1 MKNNQT
7 RGQWAGSSHLKE
19 RREELLKAHEEF
31 QKMLADGYQITAAKK
46 SDKPKRQ
53 RIKKTK
59 TPRKVEVSIMN
70 GLVKV
75 IVDFTEWQAHGSV
88 GTIVK
93 KIY

>member
-31 QKMLADGYQITAAKK
+31 ERMLADGWQVINVRKK
-46 SDKPKRQ
+46 RPRIQ
-53 RIKKTK
+53 REK

-70 GLVKV
+70 GLVK
-75 IVDFTEWQAHGSV
+75 ITVDYTEWQEHGSV
-88 GTIVK
+88 GTIIK
-93 KIY
+93 EIY

>member
-19 RREELLKAHEEF
+19 RYDELKQAHEEF
-31 QKMLADGYQITAAKK
+31 ERMLADGWQVTNVRKK
-46 SDKPKRQ
+46 RPRIQ
-53 RIKKTK
+53 REK

-75 IVDFTEWQAHGSV
+75 IVDFTEWQEHGSV
-88 GTIVK
+88 GTIIK

>member
-1 MKNNQT
+1 MKNN
-7 RGQWAGSSHLKE
+7 RGEWAGCSNFKE
-19 RREELLKAHEEF
+19 RREELLKVHEEF
-31 QKMLADGYQITAAKK
+31 ERMLADGYQITAVKK
-46 SDKPKRQ
+46 ARRPRIQ
-53 RIKKTK
+53 REKA
-59 TPRKVEVSIMN
+59 PRKVEVSIMN

>member
-7 RGQWAGSSHLKE
+7 RGQWVGSSHLKE

-31 QKMLADGYQITAAKK
+31 QKMLDNGYQITAV
-46 SDKPKRQ
+46 KRVRRP
-53 RIKKTK
+53 RIQKEK
-59 TPRKVEVSIMN
+59 TPRMVEISVMN
-70 GLVKV
+70 GLVK
-75 IVDFTEWQAHGSV
+75 ITVDYTEWLEHGSV

>member
-7 RGQWAGSSHLKE
+7 KGQWAGSSHLKE

-31 QKMLADGYQITAAKK
+31 EKMLAEGWQITSVKKAKR
-46 SDKPKRQ
+46 P
-53 RIKKTK
+53 RIHREK

-88 GTIVK
+88 GTIIK

>member
-1 MKNNQT
+1 MNNKST

-31 QKMLADGYQITAAKK
+31 EKMLADGWQIISAKK
-46 SDKPKRQ
+46 VKRPRIQ
-53 RIKKTK
+53 REK

-75 IVDFTEWQAHGSV
+75 IVDFTEWQEHGSV
-88 GTIVK
+88 GTITK